1 MSSFEE
7 TIARMKGLYTYG
19 KELNENKNFN
29 THTLEYHTIGAD
41 GKSYGIVKECNKYYI
56 KTAPQQKEMVAEA
69 YDYIGGF
76 CNRKSYE
83 YNSYASALKNFEMK
97 LASINEAF
105 DGNVNIS
112 TLDPFKKEEY
122 IVEGTRKMQDE
133 IARCR
138 QIMYNTA
145 MIMNES
151 IEGIGATKDGD
162 VVKNNTKRQPE
173 APKSGKTDEIT
184 KGKAAKLPKEN
195 PSAGKSGNKPGK
207 DGVFTEKPKGL
218 KEGKCCEKC
227 GEPNGKCT
235 CKNCNEES
243 CDIGDN
249 PLMPNTEN
257 WGTEGICKGRD
268 PKSIGWEM
276 DGQKKV
282 NEETDEWDEGL
293 PNSAGVGDADTSH
306 NNDPFN
312 KSINEED
319 EDYLDDT
326 ESNEGG
332 DMSTDTDF
340 DAGLDDEYSDG
351 ESEDDF
357 GDDFSSDEEG
367 DEFGD
372 EFSDDFSD
380 DEDGS
385 EFSDEGGDDFPGEG
399 EEEIEISNDDDGL
412 GDENGD
418 LQAQIDALKAQI
430 EQLQSQLNGESD
442 DFSDEEGS
450 DEFSD
455 DFSDE
460 EGEDE
465 FGDEYDSDYSDE
477 GSNDFSGENG
487 GDFSDGED
495 EDFSNEDGEDFSSDS
510 DDFSDEDNPKGY
522 SDDDEIDECGVGG
535 NIGRQNAIMEAKRRK
550 MNKII
555 ESVTK
560 RILKEEELH
569 VFGKHPGY
577 RKKPMELPSTGE
589 DKNQWGR
596 DWNDESVHGEEPFG
610 SKIGNGDP
618 FNKLV
623 DAITKDVMYQ
633 LKKGIPIEG
642 ENKKKV
648 D

>member
-19 KELNENKNFN
+19 KELNENNNFN
-29 THTLEYHTIGAD
+29 THTLEYHAIGAD
-41 GKSYGIVKECNKYYI
+41 GKSYGIIKECNKYYI
-56 KTAPQQKEMVAEA
+56 KTAPQSKEMVAEA

-112 TLDPFKKEEY
+112 TLDPFRKEEV

-138 QIMYNTA
+138 QIMYNAA

-151 IEGIGATKDGD
+151 EFKPVIGGGA
-162 VVKNNTKRQPE
+162 NSNTQPE
-173 APKSGKTDEIT
+173 ASKG
-184 KGKAAKLPKEN
+184 GKADAITDGTEPKKNVEN

-207 DGVFTEKPKGL
+207 DGVFTEKPKGI

-227 GEPNGKCT
+227 GKEQCT

-243 CDIGDN
+243 GDIGDN

-257 WGTEGICKGRD
+257 WGTEGIGKGKD
-268 PKSIGWEM
+268 PKSVGWEM
-276 DGQKKV
+276 DGQENV
-282 NEETDEWDEGL
+282 NEETEEWDEGL
-293 PNSAGVGDADTSH
+293 PGSAGVGDADTDH

-319 EDYLDDT
+319 EEDFNDAEGDDFGG
-326 ESNEGG
+326 EEGDEE

-351 ESEDDF
+351 EESDNFDNEE
-357 GDDFSSDEEG
+357 GDDLGGEDGDYDIELSDDEEG
-367 DEFGD
+367 DI
-372 EFSDDFSD
+372 
-380 DEDGS
+380 DG
-385 EFSDEGGDDFPGEG
+385 GET
-399 EEEIEISNDDDGL
+399 
-412 GDENGD
+412 D

-430 EQLQSQLNGESD
+430 EELQAQLNGNDGSIDGETEDLPDEDFGNEEDDFSD
-442 DFSDEEGS
+442 DEFGDEEDNFSDDEFGDEEGSELPDENGDEFSDEEG
-450 DEFSD
+450 DE
-455 DFSDE
+455 FSDE
-460 EGEDE
+460 EGDE
-465 FGDEYDSDYSDE
+465 
-477 GSNDFSGENG
+477 
-487 GDFSDGED
+487 
-495 EDFSNEDGEDFSSDS
+495 
-510 DDFSDEDNPKGY
+510 FSDEYADEDG
-522 SDDDEIDECGVGG
+522 EIDECGIGG
-535 NIGRQNAIMEAKRRK
+535 GMPQQDAMMEAKRRK

-555 ESVTK
+555 ESVTR

-589 DKNQWGR
+589 DKNQWGE
-596 DWNDESVHGEEPFG
+596 DWNDESVHSEEPFG

-642 ENKKKV
+642 ENKKKE

>member
-19 KELNENKNFN
+19 KELNENNNLN
-29 THTLEYHTIGAD
+29 THTLEYHVIGAD

-97 LASINEAF
+97 LASINEAY

-112 TLDPFKKEEY
+112 TLDPFRKEEV
-122 IVEGTRKMQDE
+122 IVEGTKKMQDE

-151 IEGIGATKDGD
+151 IESIGATKEGD
-162 VVKNNTKRQPE
+162 VVKNNTKKQPE
-173 APKSGKTDEIT
+173 APKSGKTDEMT
-184 KGKAAKLPKEN
+184 KGQAAKMPKEN

-207 DGVFTEKPKGL
+207 DGVFTEKPKGI

-227 GEPNGKCT
+227 GAPNGKCT

-243 CDIGDN
+243 GDIGDN

-257 WGTEGICKGRD
+257 WGTEGIGKGKD

-319 EDYLDDT
+319 EDDFTDT
-326 ESNEGG
+326 EDYGNE

-340 DAGLDDEYSDG
+340 DAGLDDEFSDG
-351 ESEDDF
+351 EEGDEF
-357 GDDFSSDEEG
+357 GDDFSGDEEGDDFSGDEEGDDFSGDEEG

-372 EFSDDFSD
+372 DFSD
-380 DEDGS
+380 EDG
-385 EFSDEGGDDFPGEG
+385 GEM
-399 EEEIEISNDDDGL
+399 EISNDEGDLDG
-412 GDENGD
+412 ENGD

-430 EQLQSQLNGESD
+430 EQLQSQLNGETD
-442 DFSDEEGS
+442 DFSDEEG
-450 DEFSD
+450 DDFSD

-460 EGEDE
+460 EG
-465 FGDEYDSDYSDE
+465 
-477 GSNDFSGENG
+477 
-487 GDFSDGED
+487 GDF
-495 EDFSNEDGEDFSSDS
+495 N
-510 DDFSDEDNPKGY
+510 DDFSDEEGDDFSDENGDDFSDENGDEFSDENGDEFSDEDGDDFSDEGGDEY
-522 SDDDEIDECGVGG
+522 SDEEGDEIDECGVGCDMPQ
-535 NIGRQNAIMEAKRRK
+535 QNNAMMEAKRRR

-618 FNKLV
+618 FNQLV
-623 DAITKDVMYQ
+623 NAITKDVMYQ

-642 ENKKKV
+642 ENKKKEN
-648 D
+648 